1 MGKMQVLNRIDATI
15 AKLTQIK
22 KGIRMNEMERM
33 SQRIQIESMMN
44 GLSLE
49 ERTEIE
55 TQISELKTILNTES
69 INLETIAIL
78 IFLYR
83 RTK

>member
-1 MGKMQVLNRIDATI
+1 
-15 AKLTQIK
+15 
-22 KGIRMNEMERM
+22 MNEIERM

-83 RTK
+83 RIK

>member
-1 MGKMQVLNRIDATI
+1 
-15 AKLTQIK
+15 
-22 KGIRMNEMERM
+22 MNEIERM
-33 SQRIQIESMMN
+33 SQRIQ
-44 GLSLE
+44 
-49 ERTEIE
+49 IE

>member
-1 MGKMQVLNRIDATI
+1 
-15 AKLTQIK
+15 
-22 KGIRMNEMERM
+22 MNEIERM

-44 GLSLE
+44 GLSLD

>member
-1 MGKMQVLNRIDATI
+1 
-15 AKLTQIK
+15 
-22 KGIRMNEMERM
+22 MNEIERM

-55 TQISELKTILNTES
+55 TQISELKLYLIQNLS
-69 INLETIAIL
+69 I
-78 IFLYR
+78 
-83 RTK
+83 